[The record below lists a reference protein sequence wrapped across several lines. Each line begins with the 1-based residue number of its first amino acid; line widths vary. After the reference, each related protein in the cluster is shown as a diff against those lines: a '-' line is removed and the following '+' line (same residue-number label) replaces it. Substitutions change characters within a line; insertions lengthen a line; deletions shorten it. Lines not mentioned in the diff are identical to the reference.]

1 MASHQSA
8 ILSASPGLGAVGY
21 ALLFVPYLASLG
33 ASGSPGTSYMIAWS
47 GSWFI
52 LWMTLSGKVKPL
64 PTDRPFRHQIL
75 RPIIFTQLVFVGYNC
90 LTSIFYF
97 ADLNGFYYLSR
108 SPFAIVDERS
118 ITLAAKAQQYY
129 VLAHAALATGMLA
142 GMDYRRSG
150 EWQVKTKIDVPRL
163 MLLIAGAGFVV
174 GQAMSFLPGMG
185 QLEERFQAV
194 ALVASVLALA
204 AAIPTRR
211 FSAVLI
217 AGAIYGA
224 NLLAAFRSGWKEEVL
239 VMVLLLAVFAYP
251 YHKKLVLIGSPIV
264 LAALLFILPT
274 YSNIVRS
281 LSWVGSMSGAEAA
294 SIATDAIRSGDV
306 DFSANNWTFLTG
318 RFSEIGLFVKY
329 LESVPAH
336 QPFYGGQLAAQA
348 GMSLVPRALW
358 SSKPITEYLVMERVY
373 ENGVVDRASNVSAKP
388 QYIVD
393 GYLSGGAFGV
403 IVACFIYGL
412 LAAVASRVAERLFG
426 GYLFGTALV
435 YTAFFSS
442 LWRGNS
448 FEFLFNN
455 IVWSFI
461 IMVVVFY
468 AARSAGWIT
477 RKAHSG
483 LVVPSPAI
491 RPVWVN

>member
-1 MASHQSA
+1 
-8 ILSASPGLGAVGY
+8 
-21 ALLFVPYLASLG
+21 
-33 ASGSPGTSYMIAWS
+33 
-47 GSWFI
+47 
-52 LWMTLSGKVKPL
+52 
-64 PTDRPFRHQIL
+64 
-75 RPIIFTQLVFVGYNC
+75 
-90 LTSIFYF
+90 
-97 ADLNGFYYLSR
+97 
-108 SPFAIVDERS
+108 
-118 ITLAAKAQQYY
+118 
-129 VLAHAALATGMLA
+129 
-142 GMDYRRSG
+142 
-150 EWQVKTKIDVPRL
+150 
-163 MLLIAGAGFVV
+163 
-174 GQAMSFLPGMG
+174 
-185 QLEERFQAV
+185 
-194 ALVASVLALA
+194 
-204 AAIPTRR
+204 
-211 FSAVLI
+211 
-217 AGAIYGA
+217 
-224 NLLAAFRSGWKEEVL
+224 
-239 VMVLLLAVFAYP
+239 MVLLLAVFAYP

-264 LAALLFILPT
+264 LAVLLFILPT

-281 LSWVGSMSGAEAA
+281 LSWGGSMSGAEAA

-358 SSKPITEYLVMERVY
+358 STKPITEYLVMERVY

-426 GYLFGTALV
+426 GYLFGSALV

-461 IMVVVFY
+461 IMIVVFY

-477 RKAHSG
+477 RNARSR
-483 LVVPSPAI
+483 LVVPSPAM